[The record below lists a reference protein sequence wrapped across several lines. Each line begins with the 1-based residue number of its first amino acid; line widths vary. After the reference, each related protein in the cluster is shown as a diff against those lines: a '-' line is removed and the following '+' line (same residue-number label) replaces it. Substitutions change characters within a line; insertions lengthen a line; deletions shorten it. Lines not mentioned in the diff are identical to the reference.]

1 MSLLRDSG
9 GVARVRPLW
18 FASLSLRGTTMAR
31 LSTSPRLQLSPRTSE
46 AVRGGASALRSVG
59 AARGAFVAL
68 LASASMAQAQS
79 LTIAAGPD
87 AQHLTVSTASP
98 AGHAAVVAAAGL
110 SGIELQPLE
119 LAGRT
124 NFDRWNWRRPQ
135 LSAERLAPAF
145 ITLPNGAKIFAFRR
159 TATNEFGFFALSS
172 SGKATTLLTQPA
184 AGGGSPFLPTVG
196 VSSDGATM
204 AVATTIAAGGDLI
217 LVSTSGAGSVVA
229 TAALAPIP
237 WQETSFAFADGALF
251 ATAEPNQLWRVP
263 LAAPTAAP
271 VALPLSGGAA
281 PAWIDAEIVVSGDGS
296 TIAFFAGLEK
306 KINDLYVGKAD
317 GTVWNRTKAPARHEL
332 PGFGPLEPLGPN
344 VALSNDG
351 GLVAYMR
358 KMDEKELFVA
368 PTGQAQ
374 TGFGN
379 QLTQNSVFQESIGTG
394 ITVGFTGALLTFG
407 FGGVHDTFDMFHA
420 ATPASGGPP
429 PSTAVANTTLT
440 GSAGAPFQDIA
451 TIVPSWATRV
461 PGTAASLVLDQGAA
475 PGLRVANPS
484 QPKSAVASP
493 APLVVAGVSRN
504 DVVLVA
510 AMGGLPTLLRT
521 EPQSFSTTPE
531 SAPVSLVPVAAMPAG
546 AVVDRAVVSAL
557 GRFAAVSFRS
567 GGASMLWIIQLE
579 NGAIARASIPGGAR
593 VESLAIDSAGRT
605 KAVLASGGLKR
616 AALFTRTGRLLF
628 ETQPFAALELL
639 R

>member
-1 MSLLRDSG
+1 MR
-9 GVARVRPLW
+9 
-18 FASLSLRGTTMAR
+18 
-31 LSTSPRLQLSPRTSE
+31 
-46 AVRGGASALRSVG
+46 SAG
-59 AARGAFVAL
+59 AALGALVAL
-68 LASASMAQAQS
+68 LAPSAAAQS

-98 AGHAAVVAAAGL
+98 AGHGAVLAAAGL
-110 SGIELQPLE
+110 SGIELLPIE

-124 NFDRWNWRRPQ
+124 NFDRWNGRRPQ
-135 LSAERLAPAF
+135 LSAERLSPAF

-172 SGKATTLLTQPA
+172 SGKAATLLTQPA

-196 VSSDGATM
+196 VSNDGTLM
-204 AVATTIAAGGDLI
+204 AVATTFAAGGDLM
-217 LVSTSGAGSVVA
+217 LVSTSGAGSAMA
-229 TAALAPIP
+229 TAALAPIQ
-237 WQETSFAFADGALF
+237 WQATSFAFAESALF

-263 LAAPTAAP
+263 LAAPSAAP
-271 VALPLSGGAA
+271 IALAPSGGFA

-306 KINDLYVGKAD
+306 KINDLYVGKSD
-317 GTVWNRTKAPARHEL
+317 GTVWNRTKSPARHEL

-344 VALSNDG
+344 VALSKDG

-358 KMDEKELFVA
+358 KLDEKELFVA
-368 PTGQAQ
+368 QTGQAQ
-374 TGFGN
+374 AGFGS
-379 QLTQNSVFQESIGTG
+379 QLTNHSVFQESIGTG
-394 ITVGFTGALLTFG
+394 ITVGFNGTLLTFG
-407 FGGVHDTFDMFHA
+407 FGGVHGTFDMFHA

-429 PSTAVANTTLT
+429 QPTAVANTTLT
-440 GSAGAPFQDIA
+440 GSAGAPYQDIA
-451 TIVPSWATRV
+451 TIVPSWVTRV
-461 PGTAASLVLDQGAA
+461 PGTAASLVLDLGSA
-475 PGLRVANPS
+475 PGLRVANPA

-493 APLVVAGVSRN
+493 APLVVAGASRN

-510 AMGGLPTLLRT
+510 AIGGVPTLLRT
-521 EPQSFSTTPE
+521 QPQSFSATPE
-531 SAPVSLVPVAAMPAG
+531 AASVSLVPVAAMPAG
-546 AVVDRAVVSAL
+546 ADVERAVVCAL

-567 GGASMLWIIQLE
+567 AGVSMLWIIQLE
-579 NGAIARASIPGGAR
+579 SGAIARATIPGGAR
-593 VESLAIDSAGRT
+593 VEALAIDSAGRT
-605 KAVLASGGLKR
+605 KAVLAAGGLKR